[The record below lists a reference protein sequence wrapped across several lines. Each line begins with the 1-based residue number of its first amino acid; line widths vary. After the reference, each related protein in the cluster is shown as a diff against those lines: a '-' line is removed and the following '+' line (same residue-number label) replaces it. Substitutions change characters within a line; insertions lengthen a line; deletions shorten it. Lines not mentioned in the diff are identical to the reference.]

1 MSCYSPGW
9 LWGKKKR
16 GSWKICAL
24 FILCQGQPNVF
35 DVWSAQSLQ
44 IEANMHNCPSVSYLS
59 LSHWHTVLPQA
70 TFCWLSLF
78 CLPACFISDPKI
90 LFWGKTLLYYVMD
103 TSWLPCEPAEATKK
117 IKCICLDFIF
127 WKLHLIKFSGNTKR
141 WSGPKSKRVSALW
154 KKKNQFG
161 TCKLFR

>member
-1 MSCYSPGW
+1 MNFYSPGW
-9 LWGKKKR
+9 LWGRKKR

-90 LFWGKTLLYYVMD
+90 PFWGKRLFCFVMD
-103 TSWLPCEPAEATKK
+103 TSCLCPVSQRKQHRKLNAPLLFWLYFLKTSP
-117 IKCICLDFIF
+117 D
-127 WKLHLIKFSGNTKR
+127 
-141 WSGPKSKRVSALW
+141 
-154 KKKNQFG
+154 KNSLVMLSTG
-161 TCKLFR
+161 LVLGRS

>member
-1 MSCYSPGW
+1 MW
-9 LWGKKKR
+9 RKKKR

-78 CLPACFISDPKI
+78 CLPAFFISDPKI
-90 LFWGKTLLYYVMD
+90 PFWGKRLLYFVMD
-103 TSWLPCEPAEATKK
+103 TSWLCPVSQRKQQKK
-117 IKCICLDFIF
+117 LNASVLF
-127 WKLHLIKFSGNTKR
+127 WLYFLKTAPNKNYLVILALVWSYGKAKGLVLYGKR
-141 WSGPKSKRVSALW
+141 KISLVY
-154 KKKNQFG
+154 
-161 TCKLFR
+161 